1 MGIGRVERCE
11 DSSSSWGIEAC
22 VVGVVDL
29 YRVVCAVIE
38 QGGIPS
44 HWYMSVICFQQIS
57 RADYYLDNRCLG
69 ILLVR
74 RTVCKTD

>member
-1 MGIGRVERCE
+1 MGIGCVERCE
-11 DSSSSWGIEAC
+11 DIGCSWGIEAR

-38 QGGIPS
+38 EGGIPR

-57 RADYYLDNRCLG
+57 RADFYLDTRCSG